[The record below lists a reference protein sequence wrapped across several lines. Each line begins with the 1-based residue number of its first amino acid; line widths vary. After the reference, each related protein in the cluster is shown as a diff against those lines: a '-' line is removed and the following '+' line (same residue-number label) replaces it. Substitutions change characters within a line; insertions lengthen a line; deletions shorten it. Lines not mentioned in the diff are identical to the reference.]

1 MFDYLQQFNKLPK
14 ELRERVSSPAVMEIL
29 TALENKYGLSLA
41 MVVMQVMVKQILIKD
56 LPAYFIT
63 EAGLAPEK
71 AQALSRDLQEKIF
84 FTVAAYLGLKTAVVL
99 SPEDKELQILMKDSG
114 IVLPSLEMTARCRQI
129 LLTYRKGIRTKIDT
143 RAALERSTSQG
154 GLGLDPATAERL
166 LHVLDRPSIV
176 EPAVAASPKVSA
188 AITELINKNEA
199 SSYDLKS
206 ALASG
211 QVKPPAVLAE
221 KFKPQPPKLNPSR
234 ELEAPDQELSLE
246 GPDKV
251 LEISEKSTPDRVPPV
266 PVVSAKI
273 FVPPVSV
280 AVPTVSEM
288 VPPVVPTASPSPSIE
303 PKPMP
308 VDPLAVLKPEAA
320 LNNSFKKIPLDK
332 AGIWSKLFKG
342 KTPPANVPAADPAA
356 SSRHLEEL
364 VKEAAEKAA
373 PLVRPA
379 ASSDAR
385 QKMED
390 VRLRPKVMGP
400 LEELRFLDLVN
411 FRRLGA
417 SPKEITDKLVMK
429 IKLLEKDGYDRM
441 IEGVKSWRQ
450 SPVNRIYVRLAQEA
464 VAKGVTLRE
473 VVAARQAENK
483 ETLTMAEIEAIV
495 AMNSRL
501 MF

>member
-14 ELRERVSSPAVMEIL
+14 ELRERVSSPAVMDIL

-41 MVVMQVMVKQILIKD
+41 MIVMQVMVKQILIKD

-84 FTVAAYLGLKTAVVL
+84 FTVAAYLGLKTAPIL
-99 SPEDKELQILMKDSG
+99 SQEDKELQILMKDSG
-114 IVLPSLEMTARCRQI
+114 LVLPSLEMTARCRQI

-143 RAALERSTSQG
+143 RAALERSTGQG

-166 LHVLDRPSIV
+166 LHVLDRSSLV
-176 EPAVAASPKVSA
+176 EPTAAALPKVSA
-188 AITELINKNEA
+188 ALTELIDKNETSA
-199 SSYDLKS
+199 YDLKS
-206 ALASG
+206 ALARG
-211 QVKPPAVLAE
+211 QVKPPAVLAD
-221 KFKPQPPKLNPSR
+221 KFKPQPPQLNPSR

-246 GPDKV
+246 APDKV
-251 LEISEKSTPDRVPPV
+251 LGISEKSTPDRV
-266 PVVSAKI
+266 SS
-273 FVPPVSV
+273 VPPAPTIVSS
-280 AVPTVSEM
+280 VPKII
-288 VPPVVPTASPSPSIE
+288 PPVVPPIVPAADPLPLVES
-303 PKPMP
+303 KPTP
-308 VDPLAVLKPEAA
+308 VDPLSVLKPEVV
-320 LNNSFKKIPLDK
+320 LNNSFKKAPLNK
-332 AGIWSKLFKG
+332 AGLWSQLFKG
-342 KTPPANVPAADPAA
+342 KTPPAAVPPVDPATA
-356 SSRHLEEL
+356 SRHLEEL
-364 VKEAAEKAA
+364 VKEAAEKAT

-379 ASSDAR
+379 AASDAR

-464 VAKGVTLRE
+464 VAKGITLRD
-473 VVAARQAENK
+473 VVTARQAENK